1 MLKRNLS
8 ISEQKREY
16 GRGGKVS
23 EVFCTLDDLLAEH
36 SSASKLLQNKQ
47 NLFGSVK
54 LFFREASKN
63 FPISVS
69 RQKSQFEYVFHSM
82 GALVAEI
89 FTILTYTIVVF
100 YGGYI
105 SLWFVWSILGAIV
118 NPTKM
123 LPLAATIITTVS
135 FVIAKYTSLSN
146 LEKEARD
153 LVQRIVREEFQRLV
167 EKSGVEDISVPM
179 CQKVLSAIV
188 VGDTDTLASNDL
200 SVDVI
205 HDTIAPLKKQIDGAC
220 KTLGVDEAALRAI
233 ASGNEEQITQLALK
247 RMEIDPHLFCLMVS
261 IARNDVV

>member
-1 MLKRNLS
+1 MVCL
-8 ISEQKREY
+8 EY
-16 GRGGKVS
+16 FGCNS
-23 EVFCTLDDLLAEH
+23 Q
-36 SSASKLLQNKQ
+36 SYQN
-47 NLFGSVK
+47 
-54 LFFREASKN
+54 
-63 FPISVS
+63 
-69 RQKSQFEYVFHSM
+69 
-82 GALVAEI
+82 
-89 FTILTYTIVVF
+89 
-100 YGGYI
+100 
-105 SLWFVWSILGAIV
+105 
-118 NPTKM
+118 
-123 LPLAATIITTVS
+123 ATTCSNYNIATVS

-247 RMEIDPHLFCLMVS
+247 RMEIDPHLFHLDGKYS
-261 IARNDVV
+261 TQ